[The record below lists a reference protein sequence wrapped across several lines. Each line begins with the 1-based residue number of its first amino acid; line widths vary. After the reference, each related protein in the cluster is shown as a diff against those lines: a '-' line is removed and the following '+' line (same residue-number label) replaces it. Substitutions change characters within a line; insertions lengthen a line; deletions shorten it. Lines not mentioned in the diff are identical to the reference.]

1 MSVSFF
7 FFGKFCFSGIL
18 NSVLDTSKIEAGKMQ
33 LEEKEFDLAQVLEE
47 AVEIF
52 YVVALKKGLDV
63 MLDPCDGSVL
73 KYSHVIGDC
82 GRLKQIIHNLLSNAV
97 KFTSEG
103 RIVVRAWVKTPSLEN
118 SFIVLDHGGCFS
130 NLQMCISHFKKGDT
144 SNDLGLMHTTQRN
157 SNSIEFIVEV
167 DDTGK
172 GIPKEKHKS
181 VFENYVQVK
190 ESGYEGHQGTGLG
203 LGIVQSLVSNR

>member
-1 MSVSFF
+1 
-7 FFGKFCFSGIL
+7 
-18 NSVLDTSKIEAGKMQ
+18 MQ

-144 SNDLGLMHTTQRN
+144 SNDLGLIHTTQQN

-190 ESGYEGHQGTGLG
+190 ESGNEGHQGTGLG